1 MINLSFWSVAFT
13 IINIIVLFLLL
24 KKFLIGP
31 VNRIMA
37 EREELIQSSIAD
49 ANQTKD
55 DAKKLK
61 QQYEDTLAGVQ
72 AECDSMRDKSRKAA
86 QNEYNRILADAGEK
100 SNRMIQD
107 AEKTIKI
114 EREKAL
120 SDMESQIAGLAM
132 SAAAKILGEDSNEAI
147 NQSLYDEF
155 IEKTGEAHDTESN

>member
-55 DAKKLK
+55 DAK
-61 QQYEDTLAGVQ
+61 
-72 AECDSMRDKSRKAA
+72 S
-86 QNEYNRILADAGEK
+86 
-100 SNRMIQD
+100 
-107 AEKTIKI
+107 
-114 EREKAL
+114 
-120 SDMESQIAGLAM
+120 
-132 SAAAKILGEDSNEAI
+132 
-147 NQSLYDEF
+147 
-155 IEKTGEAHDTESN
+155 

>member
-72 AECDSMRDKSRKAA
+72 AECDSMRDKSRQAA